1 MVETPSHL
9 EPIPFKPWTKR
20 FQLAVYAIAFLIWL
34 IYSILGPGKDFL
46 GCYSWMVS
54 IPEKLKEVPSDV
66 WTLNPTWLIPFMAPF
81 TTMPGRAGYI
91 IFLAVSVAMII
102 YGTRTF
108 GGKII
113 PLLLSAQMF
122 WVMWWGQ
129 LEGWAVLA
137 LVLGLLALK
146 KKSWPLMF
154 LALTM
159 GTFKPQVGLAPLL
172 AMWWWSGKQRWIS
185 LVGMILL
192 TALSIVIWGPWP
204 VWYFEGIF
212 GFVGNKHH
220 AVWNASLGLWAL
232 PLFIPALFLPLTRYQ
247 RLIALTATALVV
259 NPYMPYYSTLILM
272 IFNIPWWAYILAF
285 TSYLPTVIGS
295 TLAWNAVVLMP
306 LGVLLWLYLPFIKKL
321 ISGLKKRKELT
332 SEESS

>member
-1 MVETPSHL
+1 
-9 EPIPFKPWTKR
+9 
-20 FQLAVYAIAFLIWL
+20 
-34 IYSILGPGKDFL
+34 
-46 GCYSWMVS
+46 
-54 IPEKLKEVPSDV
+54 
-66 WTLNPTWLIPFMAPF
+66 
-81 TTMPGRAGYI
+81 
-91 IFLAVSVAMII
+91 
-102 YGTRTF
+102 
-108 GGKII
+108 
-113 PLLLSAQMF
+113 
-122 WVMWWGQ
+122 
-129 LEGWAVLA
+129 
-137 LVLGLLALK
+137 
-146 KKSWPLMF
+146 MF

-172 AMWWWSGKQRWIS
+172 ALWWWSGKQRWIS

-306 LGVLLWLYLPFIKKL
+306 LGVLLWLYLPFIKKF